1 MNKLSKI
8 LICIIILLLIVL
20 GYLIYKVNYF
30 KDGYIQASNTLYD
43 QTKLLEDSGIKII
56 SDEKNKTEIHIKQS
70 DKVIIEQ

>member
-30 KDGYIQASNTLYD
+30 KDGYIQAAEALCD
-43 QTKLLEDSGIKII
+43 HAKLLEDSGIKII
-56 SDEKNKTEIHIKQS
+56 SDENNKTEIHIKQS